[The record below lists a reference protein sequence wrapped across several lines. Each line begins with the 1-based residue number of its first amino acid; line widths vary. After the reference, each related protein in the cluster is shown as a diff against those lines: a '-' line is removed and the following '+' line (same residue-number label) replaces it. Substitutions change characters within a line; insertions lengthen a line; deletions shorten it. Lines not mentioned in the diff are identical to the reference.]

1 MSFDRGILVNDLMTM
16 LRSIIDQSVKKS
28 IGAASGLPDDE
39 QIKSGIGAVQ
49 VLRRNKSGTSG
60 ILGEEQRRVYEC
72 MENTNDTM
80 FVTGKAGTGKSFLL
94 KYFKENTK
102 KKTAVVAPT
111 GAAAINVGGQTIH
124 SFFQFAPNVQIPSEI
139 EPITSTRLVHLLKC
153 VEVIVID
160 EVSMVRVDLMDMID
174 AKLRLAN
181 GNDKPFG
188 GKQVIMFGDP
198 YQLPPVVDDDGIR
211 EYLMNTYKSAFFFA
225 APVFKNHPLLIYEL
239 SKVFRQGDDKDFVNL
254 LNKVR
259 DGSVDIGDIANFNE
273 KCVRRPKEGEL
284 YLTLVPTNGAANWIN
299 SDKLRKIR
307 SQEFSYK
314 AEITG
319 KITQAEYPT
328 EVDLRLKAGALVV
341 MLENKGAWVNGTL
354 AVVSYLDNDYL
365 RVTIN
370 GIEHTVDKKV
380 WEKRKYSYDRHTK
393 SLTSEVIAT
402 FKQYPVKLAWALTI
416 HKAQGQTYKTVA
428 IDMGSGAF
436 ENGQAYVALSR
447 CVSMDTLYLLK
458 PIRYEDVKVSA
469 DVVEFM
475 QPAAHNRQ
483 QLIDMDDSV
492 ESELLSLQQQP
503 DFSEN
508 KNQIEDDIRR
518 QEAKEIAKKLKTKG
532 IDTDTIAETTGL
544 SVDDISQ
551 L

>member
-1 MSFDRGILVNDLMTM
+1 
-16 LRSIIDQSVKKS
+16 
-28 IGAASGLPDDE
+28 
-39 QIKSGIGAVQ
+39 
-49 VLRRNKSGTSG
+49 
-60 ILGEEQRRVYEC
+60 
-72 MENTNDTM
+72 NTGDTM

-102 KKTAVVAPT
+102 KKAAVVAPT

-124 SFFQFAPNVQIPSEI
+124 SFFQLAPNVQIPSEI

-153 VEVIVID
+153 AEVIVID

-181 GNDKPFG
+181 DNDKPFG

-211 EYLMNTYKSAFFFA
+211 EYLMNTYKSSFFFA
-225 APVFKNHPLLIYEL
+225 APVFKNNPLSVYEL
-239 SKVFRQGDDKDFVNL
+239 SKVYRQGEDSDFVNL
-254 LNKVR
+254 LNKIR
-259 DGSVDIGDIANFNE
+259 DGSIDASDITHLNK
-273 KCVRRPKEGEL
+273 KCVRRPKEGDL

-299 SDKLRKIR
+299 NDKLRKIR

-341 MLENKGAWVNGTL
+341 MLENKGSWVNGTL
-354 AVVSYLDNDYL
+354 ALVSYLNNDYL

-380 WEKRKYSYDRHTK
+380 WEKRKYSYDRQTK
-393 SLTSEVIAT
+393 SLTSEVTAT

-428 IDMGSGAF
+428 IDMGGGAF

-447 CVSMDTLYLLK
+447 CVSMNTLYLLK

-469 DVVEFM
+469 DVMEFM
-475 QPAAHNRQ
+475 RPASPYSRQ
-483 QLIDMDDSV
+483 QVIDVDDSI
-492 ESELLSLQQQP
+492 EPKLLSMQNQSNN
-503 DFSEN
+503 SE
-508 KNQIEDDIRR
+508 KQTADDIRR
-518 QEAKEIAKKLKTKG
+518 EEAKEIAKKLKAKG
-532 IDTDTIAETTGL
+532 IDANTISETTGL
-544 SVDDISQ
+544 SVNDISE

>member
-1 MSFDRGILVNDLMTM
+1 MNDIMTM
-16 LRSIIDQSVKKS
+16 LRSLIEQSAKKS
-28 IGAASGLPDDE
+28 IGSAGELPIDE
-39 QIKSGIGAVQ
+39 SEKSGIGSIQ
-49 VLRRNKSGTSG
+49 VSLHKKSGASDV
-60 ILGEEQRRVYEC
+60 LGDEQRYVYER
-72 MENTNDTM
+72 MESTGDTM

-102 KKTAVVAPT
+102 KKIAVVAPT

-124 SFFQFAPNVQIPSEI
+124 SFFQFAPNVQIPAEI
-139 EPITSTRLVHLLKC
+139 EPLTSTRLVHLLKC
-153 VEVIVID
+153 AEVIVID

-181 GNDKPFG
+181 DNDKPFG

-211 EYLMNTYKSAFFFA
+211 EYLMNTYKSVFFFA
-225 APVFKNHPLLIYEL
+225 APVFKNHPLLVYEL
-239 SKVFRQGDDKDFVNL
+239 SKVFRQGDDNDFVNL
-254 LNKVR
+254 LNKIR
-259 DGSVDIGDIANFNE
+259 DGSVGAEDITALNK
-273 KCVRRPKEGEL
+273 KCVRRPKEGEI

-299 SDKLRKIR
+299 GEKLRKIQAR
-307 SQEFSYK
+307 EFSYK

-341 MLENKGAWVNGTL
+341 MLENKGSWVNGTL
-354 AVVSYLDNDYL
+354 ALVSYLHDDYL
-365 RVTIN
+365 RVTVN

-380 WEKRKYSYDRHTK
+380 WEKRKYSYDRQTK

-428 IDMGSGAF
+428 IDMGGGAF

-447 CVSMDTLYLLK
+447 CVSMNTLHLLK
-458 PIRYEDVKVSA
+458 PIRCEDVKVSA
-469 DVVEFM
+469 DVMEFM
-475 QPAAHNRQ
+475 QPASPYSRQ
-483 QLIDMDDSV
+483 RVIDVKDNAG
-492 ESELLSLQQQP
+492 SELLFIQKQP
-503 DFSEN
+503 DDS
-508 KNQIEDDIRR
+508 KKQTEDDIRR
-518 QEAKEIAKKLKTKG
+518 REAKQIAKKLKDKG
-532 IDTDTIAETTGL
+532 IDADTISETTGL
-544 SVDDISQ
+544 CAEDI
-551 L
+551 LGL